1 MKKIKYLLII
11 IFLLPLSLLAQQ
23 TTISGK
29 VIDLT
34 DGSILPGVSVQ
45 IKGTTTGTMTD
56 IGGTFHLT
64 VSNSNPVLLL
74 SYTGYEN
81 QEIAARAQTKF
92 AGHHGAQR
100 LRRKMEMRER
110 E

>member
-11 IFLLPLSLLAQQ
+11 IFLFPLSLLAQQ

-45 IKGTTTGTMTD
+45 IKGTTTGAVTD

-64 VSNSNPVLLL
+64 VPNTNVILQLSSRDMKPAKLLL
-74 SYTGYEN
+74 K
-81 QEIAARAQTKF
+81 I
-92 AGHHGAQR
+92 
-100 LRRKMEMRER
+100 
-110 E
+110 